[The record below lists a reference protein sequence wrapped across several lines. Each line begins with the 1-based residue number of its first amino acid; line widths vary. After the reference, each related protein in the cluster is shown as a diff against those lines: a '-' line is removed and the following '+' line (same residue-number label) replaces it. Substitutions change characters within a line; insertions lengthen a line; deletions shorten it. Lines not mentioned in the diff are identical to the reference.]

1 MDVLVPMKM
10 ENAGVQSNST
20 AGMNGGY
27 MMFHKIKNVA
37 ALPVAALPDYRLS
50 VQFSEG
56 VTKIYDVKPLFE
68 KLPVFAALKDDVR
81 TFYSVSV
88 DIGGYGIV
96 WNEELDLSCDELW
109 EHGTQVHTPFDGL
122 IAFSDAT
129 ELWGLNESTL
139 RKAISYGKLVDG
151 VDVCKFGKQWVVSM
165 DAMQR
170 EYGNRQERL

>member
-1 MDVLVPMKM
+1 
-10 ENAGVQSNST
+10 
-20 AGMNGGY
+20 
-27 MMFHKIKNVA
+27 MMFHKIKN
-37 ALPVAALPDYRLS
+37 VAALPDYRLS

-56 VTKIYDVKPLFE
+56 VTKIYDVKALFE
-68 KLPVFAALKDDVR
+68 KLPVFAALKDDVQ

-96 WNEELDLSCDELW
+96 WNDELDLSCDELW